1 MSLFDG
7 GKYKM
12 RVSFLLVVAALF
24 LGGGP
29 AWADCGDPAGPCDG
43 VDERLDMAGIGSPA
57 EARAFLADL
66 RQAAKTDDK
75 AKLVAMVRYPFSLY
89 ETGKL
94 VKTYDDAA
102 ALQADYSKVF
112 TPAVLAA
119 IEKATYGSL
128 FIRDQGAMIGDGEVW
143 FTGGPDGVKISA
155 INP

>member
-1 MSLFDG
+1 
-7 GKYKM
+7 
-12 RVSFLLVVAALF
+12 
-24 LGGGP
+24 
-29 AWADCGDPAGPCDG
+29 
-43 VDERLDMAGIGSPA
+43 
-57 EARAFLADL
+57 
-66 RQAAKTDDK
+66 
-75 AKLVAMVRYPFSLY
+75 MVRYPFSLY

-102 ALQADYSKVF
+102 ALQADFAKVF

-143 FTGGPDGVKISA
+143 FTGGPDGVKVSA